1 MEKVEASTQV
11 VNLYDPFDNLSKNH
25 LKEDILNLDSES
37 CLMEHFIALH
47 RDSTVPSFIVR
58 LEKLLEQGNI

>member
-1 MEKVEASTQV
+1 MRHLRKL
-11 VNLYDPFDNLSKNH
+11 VNLYDPIHNLSKN
-25 LKEDILNLDSES
+25 LLEEDVLNLDSES